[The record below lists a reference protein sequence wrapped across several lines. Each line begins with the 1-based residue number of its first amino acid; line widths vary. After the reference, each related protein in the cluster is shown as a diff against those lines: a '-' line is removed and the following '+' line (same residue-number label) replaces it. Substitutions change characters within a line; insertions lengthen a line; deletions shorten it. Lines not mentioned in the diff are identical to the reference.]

1 MPQFSK
7 AKTLYMY
14 NLSSLMNLYIC
25 LQNKRANTVWPFC
38 PLDMFLLSQCYKA
51 YMCFTKFRIRNLC
64 SSKEDWAIRPKDIW
78 LSLVTLHV
86 NHVNQLIFESNDGLD
101 RTMGQSNEKKEKKEK
116 KRRRGG
122 GGCYCLSCRCCR
134 SKI

>member
-1 MPQFSK
+1 
-7 AKTLYMY
+7 MY

-25 LQNKRANTVWPFC
+25 LQNKRAIPCGPFVRWTC
-38 PLDMFLLSQCYKA
+38 FCCLSVKA

-86 NHVNQLIFESNDGLD
+86 NHVNQLIFESYDGLD
-101 RTMGQSNEKKEKKEK
+101 RTIGQSNEKKEKKK
-116 KRRRGG
+116 KEEEGG
-122 GGCYCLSCRCCR
+122 GMLLFKLPMLQKQNMKLETVPPIENKR
-134 SKI
+134 